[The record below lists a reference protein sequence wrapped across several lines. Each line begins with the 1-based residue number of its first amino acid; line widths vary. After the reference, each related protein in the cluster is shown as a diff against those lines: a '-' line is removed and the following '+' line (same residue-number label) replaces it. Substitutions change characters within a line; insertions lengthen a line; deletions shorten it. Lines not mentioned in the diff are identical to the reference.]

1 MFEPH
6 ALAKVLPAMSGEDY
20 ERLRT
25 DIAAN
30 GLLEPITL
38 YEGKVLDG
46 INRQKVCDETGV
58 SPQYEEFS
66 GDDPARF
73 VFSQNLARRHLT
85 VGQLGMVGADLMKRF
100 RVKRG
105 RPEKGLNSGQT
116 PGKAAEQVADLLGVS
131 RDTINK
137 AARVKKERPDLGRKV
152 KAGKMTLN
160 AAVEEMTGRHTG
172 GNSPRRAKNWNGK
185 TNPTRE
191 REIRAN
197 KKNGTNPR
205 PDNYNDLLR
214 LSLDMNRAC
223 SIIES
228 YHVEDFDLE
237 ATTLDL
243 VDTFHDDLITLAQWV
258 DRAMMATQ
266 AWLTDVNV
274 RRKIDTLRNTIG
286 RTPEETESF
295 RRVADK
301 LERKLEAV
309 LPSGV

>member
-20 ERLRT
+20 DRLRT

-46 INRQKVCDETGV
+46 IHRQKVCEEAGV
-58 SPQYEEFS
+58 EPRYEEFS
-66 GDDPARF
+66 GDDPLMF
-73 VFSQNLARRHLT
+73 VYSRNIARRHLSKS
-85 VGQLGMVGADLMKRF
+85 QLAMIAADLLPQFKQAAKQRM
-100 RVKRG
+100 VDGGRG
-105 RPEKGLNSGQT
+105 GTSAT
-116 PGKAAEQVADLLGVS
+116 PSKAREEAAAVVGVSPRYVEKAAE
-131 RDTINK
+131 
-137 AARVKKERPDLGRKV
+137 VKKKSPSLTKKV
-152 KAGKMTLN
+152 RAGKVTVS
-160 AAVEEMTGRHTG
+160 AAHDEIRGRG
-172 GNSPRRAKNWNGK
+172 RAKNWNGK

-191 REIRAN
+191 RELRAD
-197 KKNGTNPR
+197 KKNGTRVRNG
-205 PDNYNDLLR
+205 NYNDLLR

-223 SIIES
+223 SIIEA
-228 YHVEDFDLE
+228 YHVDDFDLE

-243 VDTFHDDLITLAQWV
+243 VDTFYDDLITLAQWV
-258 DRAMMATQ
+258 DRAVMATQ
-266 AWLTDVNV
+266 VWLGDVKV
-274 RRKIDTLRNTIG
+274 RRKIEALRNTIG
-286 RTPEETESF
+286 RTPEETENF